1 MDEIV
6 LMVVTSGISVIATLV
21 TVNLRLLIKHEQ
33 RITRIEERVEAIYRI
48 LNGGGGKREG

>member
-1 MDEIV
+1 
-6 LMVVTSGISVIATLV
+6 MVVTSGISVIATLV

-48 LNGGGGKREG
+48 LNSGGGKREG